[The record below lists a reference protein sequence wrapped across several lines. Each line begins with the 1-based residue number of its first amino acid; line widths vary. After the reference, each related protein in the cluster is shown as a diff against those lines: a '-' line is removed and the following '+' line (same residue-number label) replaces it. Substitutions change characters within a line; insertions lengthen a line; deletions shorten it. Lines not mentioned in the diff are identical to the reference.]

1 MNRFL
6 SPEPIVKLEKAFSNP
21 FRNLVAT
28 AQTCYS
34 GKGIINEDNITEDYR
49 KLAKSIYK
57 AGHHTTLQHA
67 HFQFAISNVSRQFVW
82 SFLHSHPFYN
92 SEQVSQRYVPV
103 RPGNFLIPPLKGE
116 ALAVYEKTISL
127 QMEAYNRLT
136 ERLYPIVKSEYL
148 RRFRAYEKNK
158 KGIKGNQSR
167 AKLMQLELPMYSS
180 VKRLE
185 KEVVKKAQEV
195 ARYVIP
201 VAAFTYLYHT
211 VNAITLFR
219 YYRLCKMYDV
229 PVEQQL
235 VVEKMIDEVLTVEP
249 LYKTILEEPL
259 ETEAIPEY
267 QFLQSVKSKQSSKLS
282 KRFLMEFDAS
292 LDGRTSKLIDYRQ
305 NNEAVLA
312 QSVREVLGLT
322 SSKLSDKKAIK
333 LVSDPS
339 QNRLLGE
346 TLNLTTMSKL
356 SRTLSHVSYT
366 FRKRISHT
374 ADSQDQRHR
383 TTPASRPCLH
393 RHITDEPD
401 YITPELIKQDAKL
414 ERGYQATMEQTWEA
428 MNRLKA
434 LGVSDEFAMYLLPNA
449 VAVRFTESGD
459 LLNLRHK
466 YAMRLCYNAQEEIWR
481 ASLDEVE
488 QISKVNPAI
497 GKYLLPPC
505 TSRDMADVRP
515 VCPEGERFCGVK
527 VWRLRLRDYKRII

>member
-1 MNRFL
+1 
-6 SPEPIVKLEKAFSNP
+6 
-21 FRNLVAT
+21 
-28 AQTCYS
+28 
-34 GKGIINEDNITEDYR
+34 DYR

-92 SEQVSQRYVPV
+92 SEQVSQRYVAI
-103 RPGNFLIPPLKGE
+103 RPGNFLIPPLKGK

-148 RRFRAYEKNK
+148 KRFRAYENN
-158 KGIKGNQSR
+158 IKGAKGNRSR
-167 AKLMQLELPMYSS
+167 AKLMQLELPIYSS

-185 KEVVKKAQEV
+185 KEVAKKAQEV

-235 VVEKMIDEVLTVEP
+235 VVEKMIEEVLTIEP
-249 LYKTILEEPL
+249 LYKTILEGPL
-259 ETEAIPEY
+259 DIEAMPEY
-267 QFLQSVKSKQSSKLS
+267 RFLQSMKSKQSSKLS

-339 QNRLLGE
+339 QNKLFGE

-401 YITPELIKQDAKL
+401 YITPELIKQDVKV
-414 ERGYQATMEQTWEA
+414 EREYRETMKQTWEA

-434 LGVSDEFAMYLLPNA
+434 LGVSDEFSMYLLPNA
-449 VAVRFTESGD
+449 VAIRFTESGD

-488 QISKVNPAI
+488 QISKVNPTI

-527 VWRLRLRDYKRII
+527 VWRLKLRDYKRII